1 MQHFTVLLNL
11 KTMNVNNK
19 FKFTLPKGD
28 DKYINL
34 PVEIKWDFLGRT
46 DAVDEYQ
53 KNAIDRVT
61 GVADDFEILRFAHS
75 SHPNSTKTDVSYDFH
90 FFSVLELDDDGN
102 MVPTVPPNPSS
113 DITTAV
119 ASDWKISYVPEGFT
133 TYDIYYYVKPFTKSF
148 FKLDFYDTTD
158 DATKTNYFSVIIP
171 VQQGYSVTGITSS
184 RTPPVNIKIPS
195 FKLDYVG
202 DKEGFFLYWLRKK
215 NFLNINPNSTNT
227 TETFYMTAKFFDA
240 RLGIFVKMMTK
251 PQVLPLVP
259 SLFQFKPEK
268 FFYYKVV
275 LDYTDYTY
283 KIFDNVSGD
292 RVGDVSSIKWYEY
305 INP

>member
-1 MQHFTVLLNL
+1 
-11 KTMNVNNK
+11 MNVNNK

-53 KNAIDRVT
+53 KNAVDRVT

-119 ASDWKISYVPEGFT
+119 ASDWKISYIPEGFT

-148 FKLDFYDTTD
+148 FKLDFYDTK
-158 DATKTNYFSVIIP
+158 DAATQTIYFTVIIP

-184 RTPPVNIKIPS
+184 LMPPVNIKIPS

-215 NFLNINPNSTNT
+215 TFLNINPNSANT

-240 RLGIFVKMMTK
+240 RLGIFVKMMTT

-259 SLFQFKPEK
+259 SLFQFNPEK
-268 FFYYKVV
+268 YFYYKVE
-275 LDYTDYTY
+275 LDYTNYTY
-283 KIFDNVSGD
+283 KIFDNISGD
-292 RVGDVSSIKWYEY
+292 RVGTTSSIKWYEY

>member
-1 MQHFTVLLNL
+1 
-11 KTMNVNNK
+11 MNVNNK

-53 KNAIDRVT
+53 KTAVERLT
-61 GVADDFEILRFAHS
+61 GVADDFEILRFAHA
-75 SHPNSTKTDVSYDFH
+75 SHPNSSRTDVNYDFH
-90 FFSVLELDDDGN
+90 FFSVLVDDDGVL
-102 MVPTVPPNPSS
+102 VPTVPPNPSS

-119 ASDWKISYVPEGFT
+119 PTDWKTSYIPEGFT
-133 TYDIYYYVKPFTKSF
+133 TYDLYYYTQPFTKSF
-148 FKLDFYDTTD
+148 FKLDFYDTKE
-158 DATKTNYFSVIIP
+158 ATTQTNYFTVIIP

-184 RTPPVNIKIPS
+184 LMPPVNIKTPS

-215 NFLNINPNSTNT
+215 NFLNINPNPTNT

-259 SLFQFKPEK
+259 SLFQFKPEN

-283 KIFDNVSGD
+283 KIFDNISGN
-292 RVGDVSSIKWYEY
+292 RVGDISSIKWYEY

>member
-1 MQHFTVLLNL
+1 
-11 KTMNVNNK
+11 MNVNNK

-53 KNAIDRVT
+53 KNAVDRIT
-61 GVADDFEILRFAHS
+61 GVADDFEILRFAHA
-75 SHPNSTKTDVSYDFH
+75 SHPNGTKTDINYDFH
-90 FFSVLELDDDGN
+90 FFSVLELDDNGD

-119 ASDWKISYVPEGFT
+119 ASDWKISYIPEGFT

-158 DATKTNYFSVIIP
+158 AATQTNYFTVIIP

-215 NFLNINPNSTNT
+215 KFLNINPNPTNT

-240 RLGIFVKMMTK
+240 RLGIFVKMMTT

-259 SLFQFKPEK
+259 SLFQFNPEK
-268 FFYYKVV
+268 CFYYKVV
-275 LDYTDYTY
+275 LDYTNYTY
-283 KIFDNVSGD
+283 
-292 RVGDVSSIKWYEY
+292 
-305 INP
+305 

>member
-1 MQHFTVLLNL
+1 MTI
-11 KTMNVNNK
+11 VNNK

-53 KNAIDRVT
+53 KTAVERVT
-61 GVADDFEILRFAHS
+61 GAADDFEVLRFAHA
-75 SHPNSTKTDVSYDFH
+75 SHPNSSRTDVNYDFH
-90 FFSVLELDDDGN
+90 FFSVLLPDDNGDLQ
-102 MVPTVPPNPSS
+102 PTVPPNPSL
-113 DITTAV
+113 DIATAV
-119 ASDWKISYVPEGFT
+119 PTDWKTSYIPEGFT
-133 TYDIYYYVKPFTKSF
+133 TYDLYYYTKPFTKSF
-148 FKLDFYDTTD
+148 FKLDFYDTKE
-158 DATKTNYFSVIIP
+158 ATTQTNYFTVIIP

-184 RTPPVNIKIPS
+184 LMPPVNIKTPS

-240 RLGIFVKMMTK
+240 RLGIFVKMMTT

-259 SLFQFKPEK
+259 SLFQFKPEN

-283 KIFDNVSGD
+283 KIFDNSGN